1 MKFYNKVL
9 YNIKRLVPMA
19 GIAGA
24 TMLPMSCSEDTI
36 KEDVIPEPPEIPV
49 VKHNVDIV
57 FSLTD
62 VIEKFSVDTLQ
73 KYIDD
78 KTVDTIYLVA
88 TEHWNGF
95 TAGNISNFRRKL
107 FQPRMELSPRL
118 RGRGDFD
125 FVLGE
130 ASKVPNDSLWY
141 TQQGWT
147 INKDHQR

>member
-1 MKFYNKVL
+1 MKIYRKL
-9 YNIKRLVPMA
+9 IYNIKRLVPMA

-36 KEDVIPEPPEIPV
+36 KEDIIPEPPV
-49 VKHNVDIV
+49 VKHNVEIV
-57 FSLTD
+57 FSQTD
-62 VIEKFSVDTLQ
+62 FVQKFSVDTLQ

-88 TEHWNGF
+88 IEHWNGC
-95 TAGNISNFRRKL
+95 TAGNISNFRNRL

-125 FVLGE
+125 FHLGE

>member
-1 MKFYNKVL
+1 MKIYRKL
-9 YNIKRLVPMA
+9 IYNIKRLVPMA

-36 KEDVIPEPPEIPV
+36 KEDVIPETPEIPV

-88 TEHWNGF
+88 IEHWNGF
-95 TAGNISNFRRKL
+95 TARNISDYRRKL
-107 FQPRMELSPRL
+107 FQPRMEMSTKL
-118 RGRGDFD
+118 RGRGVFD
-125 FVLGE
+125 FKLGE
-130 ASKVPNDSLWY
+130 ASKVPNDSLWFV
-141 TQQGWT
+141 QNGWT
-147 INKDHQR
+147 IKGYQR

>member
-1 MKFYNKVL
+1 MKFYKKL
-9 YNIKRLVPMA
+9 IYNIKRIVPMA

-24 TMLPMSCSEDTI
+24 TMLPVSCCEDTI
-36 KEDVIPEPPEIPV
+36 KEDIIPEPPV
-49 VKHNVDIV
+49 VKHNVEIV

-95 TAGNISNFRRKL
+95 TAGNISNYRRKL
-107 FQPRMELSPRL
+107 FQPGMELSSRL

-130 ASKVPNDSLWY
+130 ASKVPNDSLWFVE
-141 TQQGWT
+141 QGWT